1 MRKRTRLFH
10 LRSTKNRYIS
20 VCQNLKPLTLE
31 LHMLNKIK
39 YIFAALPVIALVA
52 WIGTTTFN
60 YFTHSIAPEISFIGL
75 AHHGSYGGTLS
86 CAIKSTG
93 TYKVK
98 TLHAWLDGKEFDL
111 GDAKYIR
118 AQHFEAPIKCD
129 LTNLE
134 NGQHTFEVEAQDS
147 SYHQNKAREKV
158 TFYVDNLPLKAEFL
172 EPRYTVEQGKT
183 LHLKIQANKQLAK
196 ARVSFLAK
204 DYCFY
209 PESEHSTLYECFIP
223 IDCEEK
229 ALETAIQAEVVD
241 AVSNS
246 LKLSCN
252 VQVKPFAFKKQRG
265 FTVSDEKLEQE
276 KEVSM
281 NTKILRDSIEKWIQD
296 SPRKKLWNGP
306 FEYPIE
312 VQRVTTPF
320 GEVRTTPQ
328 RGRYHHKGL
337 DLVNQPRAVVWAAQ
351 HGRVIIKDRFLMTG
365 NTIVLDHGLGI
376 FTLYAHLEDFA
387 EVHVGDIISKGN
399 PIGRLGKTGY
409 ASGYH
414 LHWEM
419 LVQGVQVDP
428 VEWTSNIH

>member
-1 MRKRTRLFH
+1 
-10 LRSTKNRYIS
+10 
-20 VCQNLKPLTLE
+20 
-31 LHMLNKIK
+31 MLP
-39 YIFAALPVIALVA
+39 IFAFVA
-52 WIGTTTFN
+52 WIGTTTYR
-60 YFTHSIAPEISFIGL
+60 YFTHDIAPEISFVGL
-75 AHHGSYGGTLS
+75 THHGSYAGILS

-98 TLHAWLDGKEFDL
+98 TLTAWLDGKEFDL
-111 GDAKYIR
+111 GPAKYIR
-118 AQHFEAPIKCD
+118 QKHFQAPVSYD

-134 NGQHTFEVEAQDS
+134 NGLHTFEVEAQDS
-147 SYHQNKAREKV
+147 SYNQNKTCEKV
-158 TFYVDNLPLKAEFL
+158 TFYVDNLSLKAEFL
-172 EPRYTVEQGKT
+172 ERRYVVEQGKT
-183 LHLKIQANKQLAK
+183 LHLKVQANKPLTN

-204 DYCFY
+204 DYLFY
-209 PESEHSTLYECFIP
+209 PESESSTLYECFIP

-229 ALETAIQAEVVD
+229 ALETTIQAEVTD
-241 AVSNS
+241 AVNNL
-246 LKLSCN
+246 LKLSCD
-252 VQVKPFAFKKQRG
+252 VQVKQFAFKKQRG
-265 FTVSDEKLEQE
+265 FVVSEEKLEQE
-276 KEVSM
+276 KEISM
-281 NTKILRDSIEKWIQD
+281 NTKILREAIDKWIQD
-296 SPRKKLWNGP
+296 SPSKKLWNGP

-312 VQRVTTPF
+312 VQRVSTPF

-337 DLVNQPRAVVWAAQ
+337 DLVNLPRAVVWAAQ

-365 NTIVLDHGLGI
+365 NTIVMDHGLGI

-387 EVHVGDIISKGN
+387 DVNVGDYLSKGN

-428 VEWTSNIH
+428 VEWTSSVY